1 MEVYRDEKALGG
13 RPRSPQ
19 SSRIQPAQCAR
30 NEIARSYLP
39 FAVEDDFKPNSA
51 RWYYF
56 PKRSLELETMI
67 RLPNSDLFR
76 RNAQ

>member
-1 MEVYRDEKALGG
+1 MEVYRDEKALAEDRGH
-13 RPRSPQ
+13 PQ

-30 NEIARSYLP
+30 NDIARSYLP

-56 PKRSLELETMI
+56 PERSLDW
-67 RLPNSDLFR
+67 RL
-76 RNAQ
+76 